1 MSLALPAMSEDVSA
15 PAREA
20 LKILQNRSSDPIAY
34 RRAMTDLGRLLGR
47 LLSEQAFNPGDKV
60 CLAMT
65 VEDADYLGLGA
76 LETLEKA
83 GLNVSVVCFWNERE
97 EAFGLEW
104 AKLAPVTQEYAEP
117 LEGVNQIVML
127 KSIVSGSCVVRTNLE
142 HLFDDISPSHVH
154 VVAPVMLDGADERLT
169 REFPRELADRF
180 QYWMFEVDTER
191 ETNGDVVPGIGGEVY
206 GRLGLGDQTTKNK
219 VMPELVRQRISAA
232 A

>member
-1 MSLALPAMSEDVSA
+1 MSLALPVMSDDVSV

-20 LKILQNRSSDPIAY
+20 LDVLQNLNSDPTAY
-34 RRAMTDLGRLLGR
+34 RRAMTELGRLLGR
-47 LLSEQAFNPGDKV
+47 LLSEQAFKQGDNV

-76 LETLEKA
+76 LEALETA

-97 EAFGLEW
+97 EAFGLDW
-104 AKLAPVTQEYAEP
+104 AKLAPVTQEYVEP
-117 LEGVNQIVML
+117 LDGVDQIVML
-127 KSIVSGSCVVRTNLE
+127 KSIISGSCVVRTNLE
-142 HLFDDISPSHVH
+142 HLFDDISPSRVH

-169 REFPRELADRF
+169 QEFPRELSERF

-191 ETNGDVVPGIGGEVY
+191 EKNGDVVPGIGGEVY
-206 GRLGLGDQTTKNK
+206 GRLGLGDQAAKNK
-219 VMPELVRQRISAA
+219 VMPDLVRQRIGAA